1 MRAMDVR
8 IKYMLLEKLIQTD
21 NDAILD
27 QVRAILGQD
36 DKDFWDETDENTQGS
51 ILRAKEQVRKGETRP
66 NNEVMNEFKSRFLK

>member
-66 NNEVMNEFKSRFLK
+66 HNEVMNEFKSRFLK